1 VNVTATGAGGSD
13 GSYSRLGGMV
23 TGAAL
28 VAARGVPC
36 SLKFYRTCRPAAIS
50 QVVSGICGN
59 SAAIV
64 TALAAHLHVAVGF
77 GRQER

>member
-1 VNVTATGAGGSD
+1 
-13 GSYSRLGGMV
+13 MV
-23 TGAAL
+23 TGTES

-36 SLKFYRTCRPAAIS
+36 SLKFYRTCRNAATS
-50 QVVSGICGN
+50 QVFSGICGN

-64 TALAAHLHVAVGF
+64 TALVAHLHVAVGF